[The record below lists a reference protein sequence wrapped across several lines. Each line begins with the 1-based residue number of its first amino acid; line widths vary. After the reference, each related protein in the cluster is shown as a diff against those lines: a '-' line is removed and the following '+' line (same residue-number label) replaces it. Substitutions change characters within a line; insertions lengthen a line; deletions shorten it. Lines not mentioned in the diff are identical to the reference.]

1 MTPAASSRAACEALD
16 AQDPLAF
23 ARTRFALPEGLI
35 YLDGNS
41 LGAMP
46 YAVSQRLRD
55 ATDLE
60 WAQGLIRSWN
70 DAHWYTAPQRAAA
83 KIARLIGADPDEV
96 IVADSTSVNLFKLL
110 MAAAHAQ
117 RTQDPSRTVLLTERG
132 NFPTDSYLNASV
144 ADLMGME
151 LVQVDAHELP
161 QAIWTHRTRLAVLQL
176 THVHYKTG
184 RIHDMAGLTAHAQT
198 HGAQVLWDLAHT
210 AGAMPVGLDAL
221 QVDFAVGCG
230 YKYLNGGPGAPAF
243 AYVARRHLA
252 TLTQPLVGWHGHARP
267 FAFEEDWQ
275 PAPGIER
282 LLCGTAPQLSL
293 LALEVALDAFNGV
306 DLDLLRA
313 KSTALTSIFIE
324 QLESAATLDAQD
336 ALALASPRTA
346 QDRGS
351 QVALRHPQAYAIV
364 QALIDRGVIGDFREP
379 DLMRF
384 GFAPLYVRHVDA
396 FDAARALHEVICSR
410 TWDQPRFAQRRTVT

>member
-1 MTPAASSRAACEALD
+1 
-16 AQDPLAF
+16 
-23 ARTRFALPEGLI
+23 
-35 YLDGNS
+35 
-41 LGAMP
+41 
-46 YAVSQRLRD
+46 
-55 ATDLE
+55 
-60 WAQGLIRSWN
+60 
-70 DAHWYTAPQRAAA
+70 
-83 KIARLIGADPDEV
+83 
-96 IVADSTSVNLFKLL
+96 
-110 MAAAHAQ
+110 
-117 RTQDPSRTVLLTERG
+117 
-132 NFPTDSYLNASV
+132 DSYLNASV

-161 QAIWTHRTRLAVLQL
+161 QAIWTYRRRLAVLQL

-184 RIHDMAGLTAHAQT
+184 HIHDMAGLTAHAQA

-210 AGAMPVGLDAL
+210 AGAMPVELDAL

-252 TLTQPLVGWHGHARP
+252 TLKQPLVGWHGHARP

-306 DLDLLRA
+306 DLGLLRA

-324 QLESAATLDAQD
+324 QLESAAALGAQD
-336 ALALASPRTA
+336 GLALASPRTA
-346 QDRGS
+346 QERGS

-396 FDAARALHEVICSR
+396 FDAAQALHEVVSSR

>member
-1 MTPAASSRAACEALD
+1 MTTAARSRAVCEALD

-23 ARTRFALPEGLI
+23 TRTRFALPEGLI

-46 YAVSQRLRD
+46 HAVSQRLRD

-184 RIHDMAGLTAHAQT
+184 RIHDMAGLTAHAQA

-210 AGAMPVGLDAL
+210 AGAMPVELDAL

-230 YKYLNGGPGAPAF
+230 YKYLNFERRIQGLDGAERCDKRTTRTATNSERSLVKGTKTDELKLISPPA
-243 AYVARRHLA
+243 LM
-252 TLTQPLVGWHGHARP
+252 TLT
-267 FAFEEDWQ
+267 
-275 PAPGIER
+275 R
-282 LLCGTAPQLSL
+282 L
-293 LALEVALDAFNGV
+293 
-306 DLDLLRA
+306 R
-313 KSTALTSIFIE
+313 
-324 QLESAATLDAQD
+324 
-336 ALALASPRTA
+336 
-346 QDRGS
+346 
-351 QVALRHPQAYAIV
+351 
-364 QALIDRGVIGDFREP
+364 
-379 DLMRF
+379 
-384 GFAPLYVRHVDA
+384 
-396 FDAARALHEVICSR
+396 
-410 TWDQPRFAQRRTVT
+410 